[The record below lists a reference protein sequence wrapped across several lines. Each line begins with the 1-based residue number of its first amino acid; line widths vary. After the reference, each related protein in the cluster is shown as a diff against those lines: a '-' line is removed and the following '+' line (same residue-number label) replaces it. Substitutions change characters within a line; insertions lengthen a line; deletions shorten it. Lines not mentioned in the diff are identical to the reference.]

1 MPWAA
6 TSRNHR
12 TLGRETPGV
21 LPRSVGRRRHETR
34 LGFAVVGLVASA
46 ASLWMATPS
55 SATATAPKVVAH
67 VVTSAPAVDSISPS
81 SVTAGGGTL
90 VRITGSGFNAVQ
102 AVSFGPNASSTVTVV
117 SDSEITAVAPVGAGT
132 VLVQVVTGSG
142 TSAAGPAAQLTYVP
156 TGQPPITTSGTHL
169 EIDGQPT
176 TFTGV
181 NAYELAT
188 DWGVNAGCGGMYTTA
203 QISAMFAGLKRNS
216 LVRFDVFEGTLGTNA
231 TTHAIDWAPID
242 HIFSLAAQYRVYLIP
257 VITSQFGGC
266 DGGHWQDPAWY
277 EGGYRQAYTGVN
289 DSDGTGDDPLPYWN
303 YLQLLVNRY
312 HDSPA
317 LGMWEPIGEPEAS
330 TCPTAFEP
338 SDCSGHQTCTDESTA
353 AAALRSFF
361 DVVGGEIHQLDP
373 EHLVEAGFLGGG
385 QCGTQYSDYAMVGAS
400 PGIDVLSVHDYYG
413 TAPLGGDQWNG
424 MAFRMQQAAA
434 LGKPIIT
441 GESGLLAGVNQPGC
455 VSLAQRA
462 SDDTAKMQAQFAAG
476 SSAFIVWN
484 WSLDP
489 LGPCSYN
496 TGPGD
501 PLMNSFN

>member
-1 MPWAA
+1 MAFVGVAGLIVVACIWAA
-6 TSRNHR
+6 
-12 TLGRETPGV
+12 P
-21 LPRSVGRRRHETR
+21 
-34 LGFAVVGLVASA
+34 
-46 ASLWMATPS
+46 PS
-55 SATATAPKVVAH
+55 SATANGAKMVAH
-67 VVTSAPAVDSISPS
+67 DVTSVPAVESIAPS

-90 VRITGSGFNAVQ
+90 VRITGSGFEGVQ
-102 AVSFGPNASSTVTVV
+102 GVDFGPNGSSAFTVL
-117 SDSEITAVAPVGAGT
+117 SDTTITATAPVGAGT
-132 VLVQVVTGSG
+132 VTVHVVTATGS
-142 TSAAGPAAQLTYVP
+142 SSAGPSATLTYVP
-156 TGQPPITTSGTHL
+156 TGQPPITASGTHL
-169 EIDGQPT
+169 ELDGRPT

-181 NAYELAT
+181 DAYELAT
-188 DWGVNAGCGGMYTTA
+188 DWGVNAGCGGMYSTA
-203 QISAMFAGLKRNS
+203 QISALFAGLRPNS
-216 LVRFDVFEGTLGTNA
+216 IVRFDVFQGTLGTNA
-231 TTHAIDWAPID
+231 TTHQIDWAPID
-242 HIFSLAAQYRVYLIP
+242 HIFYLAAEYRVYLIP

-277 EGGYRQAYTGVN
+277 EGGYRQAYTGAN
-289 DSDGTGDDPLPYWN
+289 DSDGTGDDPMPYWN
-303 YLQLLVNRY
+303 YLQLVVNRY

-330 TCPTAFEP
+330 TCPAADEP
-338 SDCSGHQTCTDESTA
+338 SNCSGHQTCPDESAA

-385 QCGTQYSDYAMVGAS
+385 QCGTQWSDYAMVGAS
-400 PGIDVLSVHDYYG
+400 PGINVLSVHDYYG

-424 MAFRMQQAAA
+424 MAFRMQQAAR

-441 GESGLLAGVNQPGC
+441 GESGLLAGINQPGC

-462 SDDTAKMQAQFAAG
+462 SDDAAKMQAQFAGG

-484 WSLDP
+484 WSLDA

-501 PLMNSFN
+501 PLMSMFT